1 MLVFLIGYMG
11 SGKTSIGKKLA
22 ARLGYGF
29 IDTDKEIEQDYGGT
43 VREMFEKE
51 GEAFFRQRERE
62 LLEKLGGRKGDFIV
76 STGGGMPCRPG
87 NIELMNDL
95 GLTIYL
101 KMGPEKLASR
111 LKGGRDKRP
120 ILKGLS
126 DDELV
131 GFIADNLEQREPFYG
146 KAAMVLEC
154 DDAGDEYICNQA
166 AQCVGWSLKQK
177 PAESV

>member
-29 IDTDKEIEQDYGGT
+29 IDTDKEIEQDYGT
-43 VREMFEKE
+43 TIREMFERE
-51 GEAFFRQRERE
+51 GEAYFRERERE
-62 LLEKLGGRKGDFIV
+62 LLEKLGGHDGNFIV

-87 NIELMNDL
+87 NIELMNSA

-120 ILKGLS
+120 MLKGLN

-131 GFIADNLEQREPFYG
+131 DFIAQNLEQREPFYG
-146 KAAMVLEC
+146 RAAMVLEC
-154 DDAGDEYICNQA
+154 DDASDEYVCTQA
-166 AQCVGWSLKQK
+166 EQCVGWAVKQN
-177 PAESV
+177 AR